1 MRTRQSLCILTSV
14 LSLSL
19 SLFASIACERGG
31 ESAPPTIEVS
41 SEQLAPGGLYI
52 VYVWDCA
59 QGCDRL
65 AKGDLVLTADGQPV
79 QASGDLD
86 LARFPSGVRLGVRK
100 SSGELVDINV
110 VADKPPFHWVGAAEL
125 DRTPR
130 WARRN
135 LFGHVSPRMVA
146 FHVDGAMVNGGSLLG
161 QKRLLVFWDHATRVE
176 QAQAVNIMNVLQMA
190 AADLQAAGVDVLFV
204 HHRFPT
210 NDSRQAPM
218 NDNDLRRFHEQYT
231 VPGAPPV
238 PMYRYPNP
246 TESGR
251 ARISG
256 YEGMNT
262 YYQYLRESPAIV
274 LLDERGVIRWHSEG
288 LQPAPADNEVFAGKD
303 DQYTIIQAIEF
314 AKQAL

>member
-1 MRTRQSLCILTSV
+1 MLRVIASAI
-14 LSLSL
+14 SLSL
-19 SLFASIACERGG
+19 LTAAACDRGG
-31 ESAPPTIEVS
+31 ESEPPTIEVS
-41 SEQLAPGGLYI
+41 SEQLGPGGLYV
-52 VYVWDCA
+52 VYVWDCQ

-65 AKGDLVLTADGQPV
+65 AKGDLIVTVDGQPV

-86 LARFPSGVRLGVRK
+86 PARFVAGVRLGVRK
-100 SSGELVDINV
+100 PGGETVDIDV
-110 VADKPPFHWVGAAEL
+110 VADKPPFHWIGAAEL
-125 DRTPR
+125 DRAPR

-146 FHVDGAMVNGGSLLG
+146 FHVDGNMVNGGGLLG
-161 QKRLLVFWDHATRVE
+161 KKRLLVFWDHATRVE
-176 QAQAVNIMNVLQMA
+176 QAQAVNIMQVLQMA

-218 NDNDLRRFHEQYT
+218 NDNDLRRFYEQYT

-246 TESGR
+246 TETGR

-256 YEGMNT
+256 YEGMTT

-274 LLDERGVIRWHSEG
+274 VLDERGVIRWHSEG
-288 LQPAPADNEVFAGKD
+288 LQTAPADNEVFAGKD

-314 AKQAL
+314 AQKSL